1 MEIPLREL
9 TETVWA
15 GNGQLR
21 RCEALGAGGV
31 KSDGGGIA
39 CGVYTGEVEESGE
52 LGPGVLEC
60 LRGFWLT
67 MTERL
72 DHLMITRL
80 FLTNDHR
87 VWSTSLWHLLATFT
101 WGVWGSV
108 FIAKATIAESNLD
121 GGSFYNF
128 KQAPHWSQGN
138 SIPRL
143 CL

>member
-1 MEIPLREL
+1 MGVLL
-9 TETVWA
+9 A
-15 GNGQLR
+15 GSIL
-21 RCEALGAGGV
+21 
-31 KSDGGGIA
+31 
-39 CGVYTGEVEESGE
+39 GEVEESGE
-52 LGPGVLEC
+52 PGPEVLER

-80 FLTNDHR
+80 FLINDHR
-87 VWSTSLWHLLATFT
+87 VWSTSLWRLLATFT
-101 WGVWGSV
+101 WGVWGWV